1 MVFQTQVEKV
11 HENGAYVVLL
21 EYDNMEGLILSTEVT
36 KKRVKSVNKF
46 LKIGKLETMMVIRV
60 DREKRYIDLSK
71 KKVQPNE
78 ALEAEKRFKKAKMV
92 HIILKQTAAKLNT
105 KLIRLYE
112 KFGWDLY
119 KKFNNDAYDSFRMI
133 MNDPE
138 SVFSKIDISE
148 TEKKVLQDNISKK
161 MAPSAVKLRAVFEL
175 TCFTYE
181 GVDALKEALL
191 VSKKEISEEKY
202 QVAVSIF

>member
-1 MVFQTQVEKV
+1 V

-46 LKIGKLETMMVIRV
+46 LKIGKQETMMVIRV

-71 KKVQPNE
+71 KKVQPGE
-78 ALEAEKRFKKAKMV
+78 ALEAEKRFKKSKMV
-92 HIILKQTAAKLNT
+92 HIILKQTAAKLNC
-105 KLIRLYE
+105 KLIKLYE
-112 KFGWDLY
+112 KFGWELY
-119 KKFNNDAYDSFRMI
+119 KKYNNDAYDAFRMI

-138 SVFSKIDISE
+138 SVFSKIDISDL
-148 TEKKVLQDNISKK
+148 EKKVLYDNISKK
-161 MAPSAVKLRAVFEL
+161 MAPTAIKLRAAFEL

-191 VSKKEISEEKY
+191 TSKKETNDENF
-202 QVAVSIF
+202 QVAVSTYPH